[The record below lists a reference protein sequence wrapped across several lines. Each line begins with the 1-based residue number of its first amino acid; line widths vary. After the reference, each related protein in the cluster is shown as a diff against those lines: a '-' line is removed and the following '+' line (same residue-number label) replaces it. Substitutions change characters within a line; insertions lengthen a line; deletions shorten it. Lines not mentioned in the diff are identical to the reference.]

1 MDGRNQELNIN
12 SNNDVK
18 VKKDFSIFNK
28 KFFCFSFKLM
38 ASKIS
43 VYIGIFVY
51 LFIIACYSIIVP
63 RVADKA
69 PISLYNLSTSTMFLM
84 FSVAVVTCYIAI
96 EIFRTGID
104 DGTELLTVSKPIS
117 RKEIVFVK
125 LTIFLIYV
133 LIISVLGMG
142 ISAFTYLDDLSTNS
156 DSTTIMLGTF
166 TGTIVNGII
175 FGSIVTIISIYLKK
189 ITSML
194 ISVGLAFILM
204 MATMLTA
211 FVMPTPVNNLSDNS
225 KALQTVNAV
234 SVSSDGS
241 TVSIQ
246 QGLVGIDNSSSTNSS
261 TTSTNPFVEPSSL
274 WRQAVRNSGY
284 NNSIKFDFGYQ
295 LSNLFILNKIPADA
309 ATLLS
314 TMSFLNQG
322 ADLNF
327 SYFNTSVS
335 SANPGMS
342 HITVKPT
349 VSWPNA
355 GTAYPYKYLYLN
367 TTTSSSITSS
377 TMLHKYRIKKSYSYN
392 EFAQMNKT
400 IYDYNEANSST
411 NGTASSTTSVKYWE
425 DAWNKYKETNGS
437 SGSGTS
443 SSTTL
448 ESFVTKF
455 FKERTSA
462 SQNNGQTALSLFNRT
477 EAQELLKEFN
487 TIQYSA
493 YLNLLRKGVSVS
505 VNATSSPTTLTQWF
519 DAIAKGVG
527 EEEKVELGLLGINL
541 FDQDDVLSNTIDFKY
556 QINSGTSPTNTMS
569 LSIANPFNLMLR
581 DWMNTA
587 RVTTVVSVMKNEI
600 VIPVWVSIAV
610 ILFIVSMVLYY
621 KRDFA

>member
-1 MDGRNQELNIN
+1 
-12 SNNDVK
+12 
-18 VKKDFSIFNK
+18 
-28 KFFCFSFKLM
+28 
-38 ASKIS
+38 
-43 VYIGIFVY
+43 
-51 LFIIACYSIIVP
+51 
-63 RVADKA
+63 
-69 PISLYNLSTSTMFLM
+69 
-84 FSVAVVTCYIAI
+84 
-96 EIFRTGID
+96 
-104 DGTELLTVSKPIS
+104 
-117 RKEIVFVK
+117 
-125 LTIFLIYV
+125 
-133 LIISVLGMG
+133 
-142 ISAFTYLDDLSTNS
+142 
-156 DSTTIMLGTF
+156 
-166 TGTIVNGII
+166 
-175 FGSIVTIISIYLKK
+175 
-189 ITSML
+189 ML

-295 LSNLFILNKIPADA
+295 LSNLFILNKIPADT

-327 SYFNTSVS
+327 SSFNTSVS
-335 SANPGMS
+335 SSNPGMS
-342 HITVKPT
+342 HITVRPT

-355 GTAYPYKYLYLN
+355 GTAYPYQYLYLN
-367 TTTSSSITSS
+367 TTTASSITSN

-400 IYDYNEANSST
+400 IYDYNAANSST
-411 NGTASSTTSVKYWE
+411 NETTDSTTSVKYWE
-425 DAWNKYKETNGS
+425 DAWNKYKETNGT
-437 SGSGTS
+437 SGNSN
-443 SSTTL
+443 TTL

-455 FKERTSA
+455 FKERTS
-462 SQNNGQTALSLFNRT
+462 STTTSTNGQTALSLFNRT

-505 VNATSSPTTLTQWF
+505 VNAATTTPSTLTEWF
-519 DAIAKGVG
+519 TAIAKGVS

-556 QINSGTSPTNTMS
+556 QISNGTTSPTNTMS

>member
-1 MDGRNQELNIN
+1 
-12 SNNDVK
+12 
-18 VKKDFSIFNK
+18 
-28 KFFCFSFKLM
+28 M

-166 TGTIVNGII
+166 TGTVVNGII

-295 LSNLFILNKIPADA
+295 LSNLFILNKIPADT

-327 SYFNTSVS
+327 SSFNTSVS
-335 SANPGMS
+335 SSNPGMS
-342 HITVKPT
+342 HITVRPT

-355 GTAYPYKYLYLN
+355 GTAYPYQYLYLN
-367 TTTSSSITSS
+367 TTTASSITSN

-400 IYDYNEANSST
+400 IYDYNAANSST
-411 NGTASSTTSVKYWE
+411 NETTDSTTSVKYWE
-425 DAWNKYKETNGS
+425 DAWNKYKETNGT
-437 SGSGTS
+437 SGNSN
-443 SSTTL
+443 TTL

-455 FKERTSA
+455 FKERTS
-462 SQNNGQTALSLFNRT
+462 STTTSTNGQTALSLFNRT

-505 VNATSSPTTLTQWF
+505 VNAATTTPSTLTEWF
-519 DAIAKGVG
+519 TAIAKGVS

-556 QINSGTSPTNTMS
+556 QISNGTTSPTNTMS